1 MLLLRSDNRTK
12 EYLPPPACEE
22 PKDNKKRFIKKHT
35 VKKQTYKYTIFKG
48 SQIFIV
54 KNKLK

>member
-22 PKDNKKRFIKKHT
+22 PKDHKKRFIKKHT
-35 VKKQTYKYTIFKG
+35 IKKYTYNYKIFKG
-48 SQIFIV
+48 SQTLIV
-54 KNKLK
+54 ENKLK